1 MNKIV
6 SLADNSTV
14 YDVAKVTPL
23 SIAVQISERF
33 GNQIY

>member
-6 SLADNSTV
+6 SLADNSAV

-23 SIAVQISERF
+23 SIAVQKVNVSVTRSI
-33 GNQIY
+33 

>member
-6 SLADNSTV
+6 SLADNSNV

-23 SIAVQISERF
+23 SIAVQL
-33 GNQIY
+33 YK